1 MKFVTLNEN
10 EFTEIIL
17 DLSNSKL
24 DEAIARLNTFVS
36 AGKKIE
42 YIYEELQRQFCT
54 LIKESYS
61 HTSDVNISK
70 KVLLS
75 MSKIIIDYES
85 KIKYC
90 SDKYF
95 AMLSMFNEIADNGSM
110 DINKRIEKLE
120 EAIASGSF
128 KKSAIDMDRI
138 NRIQKAL
145 KMDSNDRKKL
155 IEKRQEKHKVDD
167 LTNEF
172 LSFTKGEIDYGT
184 N

>member
-1 MKFVTLNEN
+1 
-10 EFTEIIL
+10 
-17 DLSNSKL
+17 
-24 DEAIARLNTFVS
+24 
-36 AGKKIE
+36 
-42 YIYEELQRQFCT
+42 
-54 LIKESYS
+54 
-61 HTSDVNISK
+61 
-70 KVLLS
+70 